1 MNGRRDAYMINDAG
15 VVTVDA
21 LGRVLRWLHNRVGI
35 QHTCVSQYFLVSIS
49 IPEEIV
55 LQNPRT
61 I

>member
-1 MNGRRDAYMINDAG
+1 MINDAG

-21 LGRVLRWLHNRVGI
+21 LGRVLRGLHNRVGI

>member
-1 MNGRRDAYMINDAG
+1 MSGRRDAYMINDAG
-15 VVTVDA
+15 VVTVDV
-21 LGRVLRWLHNRVGI
+21 LGRVLRGLHNRVGI
-35 QHTCVSQYFLVSIS
+35 PHTCVSQYFLASIS